1 MMLIA
6 IVVFSSQ
13 MAEKFTIPE
22 DAIFGSARNRLA
34 PNPPRHLL
42 ARHYARM
49 ASFQDDTTL
58 VQEENND
65 QEGIGV
71 HEPDNKDEVEDEVI
85 DSTSTNDASSYH
97 TVESST
103 TPQGLSPV
111 LEATTPSIPLIN
123 EVLKRASLKDDLR
136 NYEIF
141 NTVRPVVPHPG
152 NDPLRSHPI
161 KVTHINSHTSVIEN
175 LGAGHSSALE
185 NMTPQARQRW
195 LDNEKEKI
203 AARDFAAKNAKENL
217 KENVMEETKVTE
229 QEPEQDHPTFSKR
242 ASNFFGLSK
251 LTTMTTSLRS
261 SSSRS
266 SFGSTKVESLKRPLS
281 PAHLQQK
288 SQQQSSIARS
298 QTVPDLL
305 TNSGIPAL
313 GYEIG
318 DDGMMKIYTKQENS
332 FWSGRLSAVDT
343 RLLSENPKSMD
354 TVGATIKRNLD
365 AFREITGCCKTVEAE
380 KSLREWQGTYAR
392 TMGSPALLPNGMM
405 WEEEKKSTGGV
416 LGGFFGGKVKK

>member
-1 MMLIA
+1 M
-6 IVVFSSQ
+6 V
-13 MAEKFTIPE
+13 EEFTIPE
-22 DAIFGSARNRLA
+22 GAIFGSSRRRL
-34 PNPPRHLL
+34 PPHPPRHLL
-42 ARHYARM
+42 TQYYTRM

-58 VQEENND
+58 VQEENNA
-65 QEGIGV
+65 QEEISV
-71 HEPDNKDEVEDEVI
+71 QEPAIEDEVTDEVI
-85 DSTSTNDASSYH
+85 DTTSTNDASSYH

-111 LEATTPSIPLIN
+111 AEAITPSIPLIN

-136 NYEIF
+136 NYEIL
-141 NTVRPVVPHPG
+141 NTVRPIAPHPG

-185 NMTPQARQRW
+185 NMTPQARQQW
-195 LDNEKEKI
+195 LDQEKEKI
-203 AARDFAAKNAKENL
+203 AARDLAAKNTKENL
-217 KENVMEETKVTE
+217 KESVKEEIKATEHE
-229 QEPEQDHPTFSKR
+229 QEQEFPTFSKR

-266 SFGSTKVESLKRPLS
+266 SFGSTKVEGLKRPLS

-288 SQQQSSIARS
+288 SQHQSSFGRS
-298 QTVPDLL
+298 QTINGLSS
-305 TNSGIPAL
+305 NSAIPAL

-318 DDGMMKIYTKQENS
+318 DDGMMNIYTKQENG
-332 FWSGRLSAVDT
+332 FWSGRFSAVDN
-343 RLLSENPKSMD
+343 RLLAADPKSMD
-354 TVGATIKRNLD
+354 TTGATIKRKLD
-365 AFREITGCCKTVEAE
+365 AFKEIASCCKTGEAE
-380 KSLREWQGTYAR
+380 KSLREWQAMYAR
-392 TMGSPALLPNGMM
+392 MMGSPALLPNGMK
-405 WEEEKKSTGGV
+405 WEEEKKATGGV